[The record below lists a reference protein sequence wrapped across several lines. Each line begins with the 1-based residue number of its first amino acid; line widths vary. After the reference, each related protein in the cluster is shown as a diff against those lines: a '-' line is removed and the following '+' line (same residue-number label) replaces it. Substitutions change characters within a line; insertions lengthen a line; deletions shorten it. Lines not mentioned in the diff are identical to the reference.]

1 MKKRPVHSRGS
12 LVRTACAVGHDPR
25 APAARELAATLQRS
39 RIHGVTTNRDLL
51 VATLL
56 HPEVFAG
63 TADTGFYD
71 AHGPAELTAGNGLSP
86 ELGAIAA
93 ALPTRPRG
101 AGRSAGWPG

>member
-25 APAARELAATLQRS
+25 APAARELA
-39 RIHGVTTNRDLL
+39 
-51 VATLL
+51 
-56 HPEVFAG
+56 G

-86 ELGAIAA
+86 ELGAIAV

>member
-25 APAARELAATLQRS
+25 APAAPELAATLQRS

-56 HPEVFAG
+56 HPEVLAG

-71 AHGPAELTAGNGLSP
+71 AHGPAELTAGNGLSVGYRVGREGLEAETLP
-86 ELGAIAA
+86 EG
-93 ALPTRPRG
+93 
-101 AGRSAGWPG
+101 